1 MVSCDRQKDL
11 HVLSYRDCGQTEW
24 LDGKHVVFGSV
35 TAGMDVVRAVEGVGS
50 ESGRT
55 SAAVVVADCGQLA

>member
-1 MVSCDRQKDL
+1 MTV
-11 HVLSYRDCGQTEW
+11 HVLMFCFQTSW

-35 TAGMDVVRAVEGVGS
+35 TEGMDVVRAVEGVGS

-55 SAAVVVADCGQLA
+55 SAAVVIADCGQLA